1 MILVLI
7 IIYIII
13 IISAC
18 PVLAEEQYIKRD
30 DRVNLDNEHWYE
42 HVPEL
47 VETIR
52 EGKVTSA
59 NRHNHPQ

>member
-1 MILVLI
+1 VILVLI